1 MSSRKP
7 SRQSTKRKAASD
19 AADSDSAKVEKKVRS
34 CPKNTCPAK
43 APICFARV
51 SSTCCGNGYTSRWY
65 HITAGEHF
73 CNECFEHFYR
83 SHNVGYDIYA
93 NWKRLWSQYGNSD
106 NGIKAY
112 MCDQIL
118 PYWVQ
123 CNLCGKWRS
132 VFRETEITT
141 KFLKSYV
148 CTKVLKHMS
157 QEESCD
163 TPEDFRVEMAKE
175 IYFWPMHISCN
186 QYLRNAVYAPYL
198 RDFTQDSVGISP
210 SDTSVHKFEEGI
222 FEVRPYLQPFQYD
235 SDSPALTFPPDHL
248 SDEEQLYFP
257 EFTGIYLRYYL
268 MIRNTAVTLWCL
280 DVKTYVTLELVMLH
294 LNLRGLSRVWL
305 TLHVERLL
313 LYLTLKGHINVGILT
328 PPKSAS
334 FIQDLEQEQK
344 HPVVIVGGGIAGL
357 TAARQLVNLGVQV
370 QVIEAGPQLGG
381 RAVDGEGSEFP
392 SQAHMVIGCY
402 NNPLVVM
409 CKQTDIPVAELS
421 ESCVLLTESG
431 EIIDDKIDKRMQFH
445 FEAMLDIN
453 KQLCKDQEK
462 DKSLLDQFRQLHSQF
477 KDESGIRFS
486 KLEEQLLEFHMSN
499 LEFACGSRLSEVS
512 ALHWDQNDDLP
523 QFSGPPITINGN
535 FEKILASLAEGI
547 DIVKNCPVT
556 SIDYTGD
563 VITVTGGSQ
572 QFQAS
577 KVVVCVP
584 LSVLKDGE
592 IKFTPALPEDKTIS
606 LGCGHVEKV
615 MLKFDRA
622 FWEGK
627 VRGGA
632 MFGCVSTTTGERTM
646 FDVFYDI
653 SQKSQAM
660 LCTYI
665 SGERV
670 EKIRGQTDQ
679 QVVDACVQCLK
690 NMFKDVPAPTQFF
703 ISRWYE
709 RPNVGMSFSYI
720 PVGAGADAF
729 ANMER
734 EVSEKLF
741 FAGEATSGQFP
752 QTLTGAYMS
761 GLREAE
767 KIYRSLGDIT

>member
-1 MSSRKP
+1 
-7 SRQSTKRKAASD
+7 
-19 AADSDSAKVEKKVRS
+19 
-34 CPKNTCPAK
+34 
-43 APICFARV
+43 
-51 SSTCCGNGYTSRWY
+51 
-65 HITAGEHF
+65 
-73 CNECFEHFYR
+73 
-83 SHNVGYDIYA
+83 
-93 NWKRLWSQYGNSD
+93 
-106 NGIKAY
+106 
-112 MCDQIL
+112 
-118 PYWVQ
+118 
-123 CNLCGKWRS
+123 
-132 VFRETEITT
+132 
-141 KFLKSYV
+141 
-148 CTKVLKHMS
+148 MS

-198 RDFTQDSVGISP
+198 RDFTQDS
-210 SDTSVHKFEEGI
+210 
-222 FEVRPYLQPFQYD
+222 
-235 SDSPALTFPPDHL
+235 
-248 SDEEQLYFP
+248 
-257 EFTGIYLRYYL
+257 
-268 MIRNTAVTLWCL
+268 
-280 DVKTYVTLELVMLH
+280 TYVTLELVMLH

-462 DKSLLDQFRQLHSQF
+462 DKSLL
-477 KDESGIRFS
+477 
-486 KLEEQLLEFHMSN
+486 EQLLEFHMSN

-577 KVVVCVP
+577 
-584 LSVLKDGE
+584 
-592 IKFTPALPEDKTIS
+592 
-606 LGCGHVEKV
+606 KV

-767 KIYRSLGDIT
+767 KIYRSLGGIINMPTYSVAHAALASRNYASIKQPNCFIYKNEMFCQIPLFMLLIDRSNLYLILIFYKNFYKVNFDSFYIK